1 MTPQPTPYAAGTP
14 NPEHEPGTMNQ
25 ERASEAGFSLLETM
39 VALGVLATG
48 LLGLAG
54 VFTIGLTSLTA
65 AGPDIIAREKATEA
79 IESVYTARD
88 TRTVTW
94 AAIRNV
100 KGSTGSDGGVF
111 LDGEKPLRTS
121 GKDGLINTTDD
132 GEVEARM
139 APGPDG
145 ALGTGDDIAQPLAQ
159 FTREVQIRDVDTNL
173 RRIRV
178 VIRYMAGSAKR
189 EYVLETLISSFA

>member
-1 MTPQPTPYAAGTP
+1 MS
-14 NPEHEPGTMNQ
+14 PEHESGTRHPQ
-25 ERASEAGFSLLETM
+25 RGTGESGFSLLETI
-39 VALGVLATG
+39 VALSVLATG

-111 LDGEKPLRTS
+111 LDGECKLRTS

-132 GEVEARM
+132 GNVEARM

-145 ALGTGDDIAQPLAQ
+145 DLGTGDDIAQPLAQ
-159 FTREVQIRDVDTNL
+159 YTREIQIRDVDSNL

-178 VIRYMAGSAKR
+178 VIRYLAGGAQR